1 MFKKGIISGIP
12 IFLGYFPIAIAFG
25 LLSKAQGISLVPTVL
40 FSLLVFAGA
49 SQFIALKLIG
59 MGTGVLDI
67 AIVTFLINL
76 RHMLMSAAL
85 SAKLKEKK
93 WIPFISFGITDETF
107 SIVSLEKGEIT
118 SSYLLGLESVAYTSW
133 ILGTLSGFLLG
144 DFLPDDIKKSM
155 GIALYAMFIAIL
167 MPEVKKS
174 FKVLIIAG
182 TGAVVNTIIWFTK
195 IVNPGIGIVIS
206 IIAGAFLGLVL
217 FGDDVE

>member
-1 MFKKGIISGIP
+1 MFKKGIVSGLP

-25 LLSKAQGISLVPTVL
+25 LLSKAQGVPLVPTVL

-59 MGTGVLDI
+59 IGSGVIDI
-67 AIVTFLINL
+67 AIVTFLVNL

-85 SAKLKEKK
+85 SAKLKDRKLVP
-93 WIPFISFGITDETF
+93 IISFGITDETF
-107 SIVSLEKGEIT
+107 SIASLEKGEIT
-118 SSYLLGLESVAYTSW
+118 SIYLLGLESIAYTSW
-133 ILGTLSGFLLG
+133 ILGTLSGFLMG
-144 DFLPDDIKKSM
+144 DFLPDPIKKSM

-174 FKVLIIAG
+174 HKVLIISG
-182 TGAVVNTIIWFTK
+182 TGALVNTVIWLTK

-206 IIAGAFLGLVL
+206 IIVGASLGLIL
-217 FGDDVE
+217 FEDEIK